1 MMSAMRAMTMGTTHR
16 PGRTGNNKMMM
27 TTPKMRRVGTTTGAP
42 TTTTRHDGCIPLR
55 MTATRRDVGV
65 AATNNN
71 AAAAHDGI
79 VDSGLV
85 HESSLA
91 SCGFAPVREG
101 VAEASAAA
109 AAEAGSSASSSSS
122 SSVVA
127 GVAKE
132 TARMW
137 TSATCP
143 FAHRPWLALVESG
156 APFELNVENLE
167 NKSEGFKATFAR
179 AAPDASGNP
188 SVPILEH
195 AGATMVESAL
205 VLKYVS
211 ETFGGNDDAGLIPK
225 DPVKGYYG
233 QIFADTFQACVPLY
247 FKMLRATSDE
257 ELAEAESAFI
267 AGLKK
272 ANRCLEL
279 GASAREGGPYACGA
293 QFTTCDIM
301 AMTFVPRF
309 EIVLDHYRGFNL
321 RVTLKEND
329 CAALESWIAAVST
342 RPSMV
347 YTLGEIEKMT
357 GKSLA
362 DAFIAHFAKFVSW
375 NPRAT
380 TTA

>member
-1 MMSAMRAMTMGTTHR
+1 MMMSAMRAMGTTHR
-16 PGRTGNNKMMM
+16 PGRVGNEMM
-27 TTPKMRRVGTTTGAP
+27 MRRVGTTTFTGAP
-42 TTTTRHDGCIPLR
+42 TTTRQDGCIRMMRRR
-55 MTATRRDVGV
+55 MTTMRRDVGV
-65 AATNNN
+65 AATNT

-101 VAEASAAA
+101 VAEA
-109 AAEAGSSASSSSS
+109 GSSSALS
-122 SSVVA
+122 VA

-156 APFELNVENLE
+156 ASFELNVENLE

-211 ETFGGNDDAGLIPK
+211 ETFGKGDEGLIPK

-267 AGLKK
+267 SGLKK

>member
-1 MMSAMRAMTMGTTHR
+1 MMMMMMRASAMGTTTHQ
-16 PGRTGNNKMMM
+16 PGRGHRAGNDNEMMM
-27 TTPKMRRVGTTTGAP
+27 RKMRRVGTTTGAP
-42 TTTTRHDGCIPLR
+42 TTRHDGCIPVGR
-55 MTATRRDVGV
+55 MTTMRRDVGV

-79 VDSGLV
+79 VDAGLV

-101 VAEASAAA
+101 VAK
-109 AAEAGSSASSSSS
+109 AGSSASS
-122 SSVVA
+122 A
-127 GVAKE
+127 GVAVAQE

-211 ETFGGNDDAGLIPK
+211 ETFGGGNDDEGLIPK

>member
-1 MMSAMRAMTMGTTHR
+1 MMAMTMATGTRAMGTTR
-16 PGRTGNNKMMM
+16 VDKMSKKM
-27 TTPKMRRVGTTTGAP
+27 TRQSTPRRRG
-42 TTTTRHDGCIPLR
+42 
-55 MTATRRDVGV
+55 DVRV
-65 AATNNN
+65 AARNDN
-71 AAAAHDGI
+71 AAAHDGI
-79 VDSGLV
+79 VDCDLV

-91 SCGFAPVREG
+91 SCGLAPVREG
-101 VAEASAAA
+101 VVVVADAD
-109 AAEAGSSASSSSS
+109 AGSVAASS
-122 SSVVA
+122 A
-127 GVAKE
+127 VAKE

-211 ETFGGNDDAGLIPK
+211 ETFGKGDEGLIPK

-267 AGLKK
+267 SGLKK

-309 EIVLDHYRGFNL
+309 EIVLNHYRGFNL

>member
-1 MMSAMRAMTMGTTHR
+1 MPTGVAVSTRRRDDDDDDDAIRRRDTTTTMATTMTTAMTTTAMGARSLGGGGGRLRRGRAMTTT
-16 PGRTGNNKMMM
+16 NKMR
-27 TTPKMRRVGTTTGAP
+27 TP
-42 TTTTRHDGCIPLR
+42 
-55 MTATRRDVGV
+55 ATRRDGGRAR
-65 AATNNN
+65 AA
-71 AAAAHDGI
+71 ARDGAAAHDGI
-79 VDSGLV
+79 VDAGLV

-91 SCGFAPVREG
+91 SCGFAPDRRG
-101 VAEASAAA
+101 ATTN
-109 AAEAGSSASSSSS
+109 GKTTT
-122 SSVVA
+122 
-127 GVAKE
+127 AKE

-179 AAPDASGNP
+179 ASPDASGNP

-211 ETFGGNDDAGLIPK
+211 ETFGNDALIPK
-225 DPVKGYYG
+225 DPLKGYYG

-247 FKMLRATSDE
+247 FKMLRATNAE
-257 ELAEAESAFI
+257 ELAEAESAFV

-279 GASAREGGPYACGA
+279 GTNAREDGPYACGA

-357 GKSLA
+357 GKSLT

-375 NPRAT
+375 NPKAAT
-380 TTA
+380 AA